1 MAGARVGFAVGNEI
15 LVSALYKIKSYLDYG
30 SFSPLQI
37 VAASALSSKS
47 NQYLADLRLLYQQ
60 RGEFFVN
67 LFAKELGWNIEKP
80 RASMF
85 AWAKI
90 PPKFS
95 HLNSFE
101 FCKEMILSYGV
112 AMSPGSSFGLN
123 GEGYVRF
130 SMIRTQAEMVLATQ
144 RLKNAFV

>member
-1 MAGARVGFAVGNEI
+1 
-15 LVSALYKIKSYLDYG
+15 
-30 SFSPLQI
+30 
-37 VAASALSSKS
+37 
-47 NQYLADLRLLYQQ
+47 
-60 RGEFFVN
+60 
-67 LFAKELGWNIEKP
+67 
-80 RASMF
+80 MF

-144 RLKNAFV
+144 RLKTAFL